1 MDITRSLRMTF
12 DFYLQFQYHFFLDR
26 ILYHSGFAFS
36 SFNGVLVLL
45 CVIFLTCV
53 CCPRL
58 CSRGGWLLLECSAIG
73 IGFNGAETSCRV
85 ARVFGVLLM
94 NSWST

>member
-12 DFYLQFQYHFFLDR
+12 GLYLQLQYHFFWTEFFTIRALHLVR
-26 ILYHSGFAFS
+26 
-36 SFNGVLVLL
+36 LVLL

-58 CSRGGWLLLECSAIG
+58 CSRSGWLLLECSAIG
-73 IGFNGAETSCRV
+73 IGFNGAETSCGV
-85 ARVFGVLLM
+85 ARVLGVLLM
-94 NSWST
+94 NTWGT

>member
-12 DFYLQFQYHFFLDR
+12 GLYLQLQYHFFWTEY
-26 ILYHSGFAFS
+26 LYHSGFAFS

-58 CSRGGWLLLECSAIG
+58 CSRSGWLLLEFSAIG
-73 IGFNGAETSCRV
+73 IGFNGAETSCGV
-85 ARVFGVLLM
+85 ARALGVLLM
-94 NSWST
+94 NTWGT